1 MNFPNSETEA
11 VWTDLLVVLG
21 KRIEMKRWI
30 SMKDLCRRPRWK
42 TKTLEDMF
50 GLIIKKELPTYYQD
64 QTPVVIKD
72 NMEVKRIHFIDR
84 NDFAREWK
92 YMDLKLN
99 EYKMIIGRN
108 ADLAF
113 AFPYL
118 ILKIEEVED
127 FEKRHGMCSD

>member
-1 MNFPNSETEA
+1 
-11 VWTDLLVVLG
+11 
-21 KRIEMKRWI
+21 
-30 SMKDLCRRPRWK
+30 
-42 TKTLEDMF
+42 MF